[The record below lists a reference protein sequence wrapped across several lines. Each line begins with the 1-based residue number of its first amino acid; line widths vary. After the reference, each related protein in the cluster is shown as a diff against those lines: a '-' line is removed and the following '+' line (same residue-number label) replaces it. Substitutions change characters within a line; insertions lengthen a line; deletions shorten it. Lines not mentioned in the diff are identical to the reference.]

1 MDLRKYKYIRNVK
14 PRFDEGKSQFKP
26 FTPGSTNT
34 SSLQFNTQNGP
45 QLPDVSQMSSAL
57 NPENLNPSNV
67 VSGISKAG
75 GPQAISALS
84 QANFGQ
90 KANAALGL
98 AGKTLGGA
106 ASKALGAVSTVMNK
120 VPVMGAINFGKSLGN
135 AFSTKN
141 IISSD
146 ELSEQAGTSEG
157 SVNGIS
163 YEKANAVDGSDEMEA
178 LKAQNK
184 SNTIGAATSGAS
196 LGMSIGGPVG
206 GVLGGIAGLV
216 GGIFGGNKRKRE
228 LRRRIREAK
237 RLNERVTS
245 YNRSSAQSQGVERD
259 YYAENED
266 NTGDILYANKGKDM
280 NKVWTPTGYRN
291 GHVNSMVGKGESI
304 INFNRGT
311 GTLVTK
317 GKRGVDNQPSSVRP
331 DDNNVILGNDIDWT
345 NGVRFS
351 DQAAPLTAQLQLL
364 NNYTKIPKDYD
375 KKSSLSKQTQ
385 NTQMRELNRRRQPI
399 LDALG
404 NISARQEKQHQIEN
418 KAVLGAF
425 DEGKDKFKNLWMPQ
439 NPLNLSLQSF
449 NNAINSG
456 VAPYMIMPAINT
468 SRSNTTYN
476 FNTGESEYTKPTSPV
491 TSWRTDSDDSDGNES
506 NEIIPAWQR
515 MIPSAF
521 GMLKSWDQFNT
532 YDKQPLRYTNTYR
545 SNPYARQALRG
556 MASLR
561 YNMYPEL
568 QAVRDAERRGAYAL
582 SNQGGLTAGQRAAA
596 RVANTIATQRNLAQ
610 TYANASDQNNK
621 YKQNYYNALISTGQ
635 ADRAARMSAAQQD
648 YANYVA
654 AHGAKYKGRDTAVA
668 NMIDQM
674 NNWYANEFKYRTYRD
689 TANIYRQ
696 ELDDKRKALAAGYNS
711 SKATNNNPTTTS
723 TNPSTTSTNYSS
735 LFPSMTQQS
744 TQTFNTPFGSA
755 PVWSNPLDWSF
766 KNLMRYTS

>member
-57 NPENLNPSNV
+57 NPDNLGTTAVSSLSN
-67 VSGISKAG
+67 AG

-120 VPVMGAINFGKSLGN
+120 VPVMGAINFGKSLSN

-228 LRRRIREAK
+228 LRRRIRDAK
-237 RLNERVTS
+237 RQNERVTS

-266 NTGDILYANKGKDM
+266 NTGDVLYANKGKDM

-345 NGVRFS
+345 NGMRFS

-364 NNYTKIPKDYD
+364 NNYTKIPEDYD

-385 NTQMRELNRRRQPI
+385 NIQMRELNRRRQPI

-723 TNPSTTSTNYSS
+723 TNYSS

>member
-14 PRFDEGKSQFKP
+14 PRFNEGKSQFKP

-45 QLPDVSQMSSAL
+45 KLPDVSQMSSAL
-57 NPENLNPSNV
+57 NPGNLGTTA
-67 VSGISKAG
+67 VSSLSKAG

-90 KANAALGL
+90 KANAALGV
-98 AGKTLGGA
+98 AGKALGGA

-163 YEKANAVDGSDEMEA
+163 YEKANAVDGSDEMKA
-178 LKAQNK
+178 LKSQNK

-196 LGMSIGGPVG
+196 LGMSIGGPIG
-206 GVLGGIAGLV
+206 GVLGGVAGLV
-216 GGIFGGNKRKRE
+216 GGLFGGNKRERE

-237 RLNERVTS
+237 RANERSTS

-266 NTGDILYANKGKDM
+266 NTGDIIYANRGKDM

-291 GHVNSMVGKGESI
+291 GHINSMVGKGESI
-304 INFNRGT
+304 INFDRGT

-331 DDNNVILGNDIDWT
+331 NDNNVILGNDIDWT

-385 NTQMRELNRRRQPI
+385 NIQMRELNRRRQPI

-425 DEGKDKFKNLWMPQ
+425 DNGKDNTMSEITVSDYWRPFNWF
-439 NPLNLSLQSF
+439 NPSTVMDIDRSP
-449 NNAINSG
+449 INYTPIKVEST
-456 VAPYMIMPAINT
+456 ATYPDYDTDDNEPA
-468 SRSNTTYN
+468 
-476 FNTGESEYTKPTSPV
+476 YTKPTAPV
-491 TSWRTDSDDSDGNES
+491 TSWRTDSDNDES

-521 GMLKSWDQFNT
+521 GMLQSWNQFNT
-532 YDKQPLRYTNTYR
+532 YDKQPIRYTNTYR

-582 SNQGGLTAGQRAAA
+582 NNQGGLTAGQRAAA
-596 RVANTIATQRNLAQ
+596 RVANTIATQRNLSNV
-610 TYANASDQNNK
+610 YANASAQNNK
-621 YKQNYYNALISTGQ
+621 YKSAYYDALMKAGQ
-635 ADRAARMSAAQQD
+635 ADRTARMAAAQQD

-689 TANIYRQ
+689 TADIYRQ
-696 ELDDKRKALAAGYNS
+696 DLDNKRKALAAGYNS
-711 SKATNNNPTTTS
+711 SKATNNNPTTTT
-723 TNPSTTSTNYSS
+723 TNPTTTAATNYSS

-755 PVWSNPLDWSF
+755 PIWNNPLDWSF

>member
-1 MDLRKYKYIRNVK
+1 MDLKRYKYIKNVK
-14 PRFDEGKSQFKP
+14 PQYDAGKSSFAP
-26 FTPGSTNT
+26 FQPGSTNT
-34 SSLQFNTQNGP
+34 SMLQFNTEIGP
-45 QLPDVSQMSSAL
+45 KAPSLNALSSAL
-57 NPENLNPSNV
+57 NPASITNISN
-67 VSGISKAG
+67 SG
-75 GPQAISALS
+75 GPSPISALS
-84 QANFGQ
+84 QAGFGQ
-90 KANAALGL
+90 KLKAGFNVANNAIGGALGKV
-98 AGKTLGGA
+98 AN
-106 ASKALGAVSTVMNK
+106 VVNK

-178 LKAQNK
+178 LKSQNL
-184 SNTIGAATSGAS
+184 SNTIGSVTSGAS
-196 LGMSIGGPVG
+196 LGMSIGGPIG
-206 GVLGGIAGLV
+206 GVLGGVAGLV
-216 GGIFGGNKRKRE
+216 GGIFGGNNRKRE

-237 RLNERVTS
+237 RTNERITS
-245 YNRSSAQSQGVERD
+245 YNRSSAQSQGLERD

-280 NKVWTPTGYRN
+280 NKVWTPTGYRS

-317 GKRGVDNQPSSVRP
+317 GERGVDNQPSSVRP
-331 DDNNVILGNDIDWT
+331 DDDNVILGNDIDWT
-345 NGVRFS
+345 NGMRFS

-385 NTQMRELNRRRQPI
+385 NIQMRELNRRRQPI

-418 KAVLGAF
+418 KAALGAF
-425 DEGKDKFKNLWMPQ
+425 DEGKD
-439 NPLNLSLQSF
+439 
-449 NNAINSG
+449 
-456 VAPYMIMPAINT
+456 
-468 SRSNTTYN
+468 
-476 FNTGESEYTKPTSPV
+476 
-491 TSWRTDSDDSDGNES
+491 NES

-711 SKATNNNPTTTS
+711 SKATNNNPTTTAI
-723 TNPSTTSTNYSS
+723 NYSS
-735 LFPSMTQQS
+735 LFPSMTQQPV
-744 TQTFNTPFGSA
+744 QTFNTPFGSV
-755 PVWSNPLDWSF
+755 PIWNNPLDWSF
-766 KNLMRYTS
+766 KNLMKYAS

>member
-57 NPENLNPSNV
+57 NPDNLGTTA
-67 VSGISKAG
+67 VSSLSKVG

-184 SNTIGAATSGAS
+184 SNTFGAATSGAS
-196 LGMSIGGPVG
+196 LGMSIGGPIG
-206 GVLGGIAGLV
+206 GFLGGIAGLV

-228 LRRRIREAK
+228 LERRIRDAK
-237 RLNERVTS
+237 RQNERVTS

-266 NTGDILYANKGKDM
+266 NTGDILYAANRGKDM

-331 DDNNVILGNDIDWT
+331 DDDNVILGNDIDWT
-345 NGVRFS
+345 NGMKFS

-385 NTQMRELNRRRQPI
+385 DIQMRELNRRRQPI

-404 NISARQEKQHQIEN
+404 NISAMQEKQHQIEN

-439 NPLNLSLQSF
+439 NPLDLSLESF
-449 NNAINSG
+449 NDLVNNGGVPQMTLPTVSTSG
-456 VAPYMIMPAINT
+456 
-468 SRSNTTYN
+468 SN
-476 FNTGESEYTKPTSPV
+476 
-491 TSWRTDSDDSDGNES
+491 WRTDSDDSDDNES

-532 YDKQPLRYTNTYR
+532 YDKQPIRYTNTYR

-621 YKQNYYNALISTGQ
+621 YKQNYYNALMSAGQ

-689 TANIYRQ
+689 TADIYRQ
-696 ELDDKRKALAAGYNS
+696 ELDNKRKALAAGYNS
-711 SKATNNNPTTTS
+711 SKATNNNSSKAANNNPTTTS
-723 TNPSTTSTNYSS
+723 TNPAITSTNYSS
-735 LFPSMTQQS
+735 LFPSIMQQP

>member
-45 QLPDVSQMSSAL
+45 KLPDVSQMSSAL
-57 NPENLNPSNV
+57 NPDNLGTTA
-67 VSGISKAG
+67 VSSLSKAG
-75 GPQAISALS
+75 GPQAVSALS

-90 KANAALGL
+90 KANAALGV
-98 AGKTLGGA
+98 AN
-106 ASKALGAVSTVMNK
+106 KALGSALGKVANVVNK
-120 VPVMGAINFGKSLGN
+120 VPVMGAINFGKSLSN

-196 LGMSIGGPVG
+196 LGMSIGGPIG
-206 GVLGGIAGLV
+206 GVLGGVAGLV

-237 RLNERVTS
+237 RANERSTI

-266 NTGDILYANKGKDM
+266 NTGDIIYANRGKDM

-291 GHVNSMVGKGESI
+291 GHINSMVGKGESI

-331 DDNNVILGNDIDWT
+331 NDNNVILGNDIDWT

-385 NTQMRELNRRRQPI
+385 NIQMRELNLRRQPI

-404 NISARQEKQHQIEN
+404 NISARQQMQHQIEN
-418 KAVLGAF
+418 KQALRGF
-425 DEGKDKFKNLWMPQ
+425 DDGKDKDVLQNLWIPQ
-439 NPLNLSLQSF
+439 NPLNLSLNSF
-449 NNAINSG
+449 NSSIESDT
-456 VAPYMIMPAINT
+456 APFMIMPSTAS
-468 SRSNTTYN
+468 SRSTVSTTSQPSTTYKSPER
-476 FNTGESEYTKPTSPV
+476 TAPV
-491 TSWRTDSDDSDGNES
+491 TSWSTDSDDSDNDES

-521 GMLKSWDQFNT
+521 GMLQSWNQFNT
-532 YDKQPLRYTNTYR
+532 YDKQPIRYTNTYR

-568 QAVRDAERRGAYAL
+568 QAIRDAERRGAYAL

-621 YKQNYYNALISTGQ
+621 YKQNYYNALMSAGQ

-674 NNWYANEFKYRTYRD
+674 NNWYANEFKYRTYKD
-689 TANIYRQ
+689 TADIYRQ
-696 ELDDKRKALAAGYNS
+696 DLDNKRKALAAGYNS
-711 SKATNNNPTTTS
+711 SKATNNNPTTTT
-723 TNPSTTSTNYSS
+723 TNPTTTAATNYSS

-755 PVWSNPLDWSF
+755 PIWNNPLDWSF

>member
-57 NPENLNPSNV
+57 NPDNLGTTAVSSLSNV
-67 VSGISKAG
+67 G

-184 SNTIGAATSGAS
+184 SNTVGAATSGAS
-196 LGMSIGGPVG
+196 LGMSIGGPIG

-237 RLNERVTS
+237 RTNERVTS

-266 NTGDILYANKGKDM
+266 NTGDILYAANRGKDM

-291 GHVNSMVGKGESI
+291 GHINSMVGKGESI
-304 INFNRGT
+304 INFDRGT

-385 NTQMRELNRRRQPI
+385 NIQMRELNRRRQPI

-439 NPLNLSLQSF
+439 NPLDLSLQSF
-449 NNAINSG
+449 NDLINNG
-456 VAPYMIMPAINT
+456 GAPQMTLPA
-468 SRSNTTYN
+468 
-476 FNTGESEYTKPTSPV
+476 PV
-491 TSWRTDSDDSDGNES
+491 TSWRTDSGDSDDNES

-521 GMLKSWDQFNT
+521 GMLKSWNQFNT
-532 YDKQPLRYTNTYR
+532 YDKQPIRYTNTYR

-568 QAVRDAERRGAYAL
+568 QAIRDAERRGAYAL

-610 TYANASDQNNK
+610 TYANASNQNNQ
-621 YKQNYYNALISTGQ
+621 YKQNYYNALMSAGQ

-674 NNWYANEFKYRTYRD
+674 NNWYANEFKYKTYRD

-723 TNPSTTSTNYSS
+723 TNPATTTTNYPS
-735 LFPSMTQQS
+735 LFPSMTQQP

-755 PVWSNPLDWSF
+755 PVWNNPLDWSF
-766 KNLMRYTS
+766 KNLMKYTS

>member
-1 MDLRKYKYIRNVK
+1 MDLRKYKYIRNVR

-67 VSGISKAG
+67 VSGISKVG

-120 VPVMGAINFGKSLGN
+120 VPVMGAINFGKSLSN

-184 SNTIGAATSGAS
+184 SNTVGAATSGAS

-216 GGIFGGNKRKRE
+216 GGILGGNKRKRE
-228 LRRRIREAK
+228 LERRIRDAK
-237 RLNERVTS
+237 RQNERVTS

-266 NTGDILYANKGKDM
+266 NTGDILYAANKGKDM
-280 NKVWTPTGYRN
+280 NRVWTPTGYRN
-291 GHVNSMVGKGESI
+291 GHINSMVGKGESI

-331 DDNNVILGNDIDWT
+331 DDDNVILGNDIDWT
-345 NGVRFS
+345 NGMKFS

-385 NTQMRELNRRRQPI
+385 NIQMRELNRRRQPI

-418 KAVLGAF
+418 KAALGAF

-439 NPLNLSLQSF
+439 NPLDLSLQGF
-449 NNAINSG
+449 NDLINNGG
-456 VAPYMIMPAINT
+456 VPQMTLPTVDT
-468 SRSNTTYN
+468 SRSN
-476 FNTGESEYTKPTSPV
+476 SPV
-491 TSWRTDSDDSDGNES
+491 TSWRTDSDDSDDNES

-532 YDKQPLRYTNTYR
+532 YDKQPIRYTNTYR

-610 TYANASDQNNK
+610 TYANASNQNNQ
-621 YKQNYYNALISTGQ
+621 YKQNYYNALMSAGQ

-674 NNWYANEFKYRTYRD
+674 NNWYANEFKYRTYKD
-689 TANIYRQ
+689 TADIYRQ
-696 ELDDKRKALAAGYNS
+696 DLDDKRKALAAGYNS

-723 TNPSTTSTNYSS
+723 TNPVTTSTNYSS
-735 LFPSMTQQS
+735 LFPSMTQQP

-755 PVWSNPLDWSF
+755 PIWNNPLDWSF

>member
-57 NPENLNPSNV
+57 NPDNLGTTAVSSLSNV
-67 VSGISKAG
+67 G

-98 AGKTLGGA
+98 AGKALGGA

-184 SNTIGAATSGAS
+184 SNTVGAATSGAS
-196 LGMSIGGPVG
+196 LGMSIGGPIG

-237 RLNERVTS
+237 RTNERVTS

-266 NTGDILYANKGKDM
+266 NTGDILYSANRGKDM

-291 GHVNSMVGKGESI
+291 GHINSMVGKGESI

-311 GTLVTK
+311 GALVTK
-317 GKRGVDNQPSSVRP
+317 GKKGVDNQPSSVRP
-331 DDNNVILGNDIDWT
+331 DDDNVILGNDIDWT

-385 NTQMRELNRRRQPI
+385 NIQMRELNRRRQPI

-439 NPLNLSLQSF
+439 NPLDLSLESF
-449 NNAINSG
+449 NDLVNNGG
-456 VAPYMIMPAINT
+456 VPQMTLPTINT
-468 SRSNTTYN
+468 SRSN
-476 FNTGESEYTKPTSPV
+476 
-491 TSWRTDSDDSDGNES
+491 WRTDSDDSDDNES

-532 YDKQPLRYTNTYR
+532 YDKQPIRYTNTYR

-568 QAVRDAERRGAYAL
+568 QAIRDAERRGAYAL

-621 YKQNYYNALISTGQ
+621 YKQNYYNALMSAGQ

-696 ELDDKRKALAAGYNS
+696 DLDNKRKALAAGYNS
-711 SKATNNNPTTTS
+711 SKATNNNPTTTTT
-723 TNPSTTSTNYSS
+723 TNNNPATTTTNYSS
-735 LFPSMTQQS
+735 LFPSVAQQP
-744 TQTFNTPFGSA
+744 TQTFNTPFGSV
-755 PVWSNPLDWSF
+755 PVWNNPLDWSF

>member
-57 NPENLNPSNV
+57 NPDNLGTTAVSSLSNV
-67 VSGISKAG
+67 G

-184 SNTIGAATSGAS
+184 SNTLGAATSGAS
-196 LGMSIGGPVG
+196 LGMSIGGPIG

-331 DDNNVILGNDIDWT
+331 DDDNVILGNDIDWT
-345 NGVRFS
+345 NGMKFS

-385 NTQMRELNRRRQPI
+385 NIQMRELNRRRQPI

-425 DEGKDKFKNLWMPQ
+425 DEGKDMFKNLWMPQ
-439 NPLNLSLQSF
+439 NPLGLSLQSF
-449 NNAINSG
+449 NDLINNGG
-456 VAPYMIMPAINT
+456 VPQMTLPTVNT
-468 SRSNTTYN
+468 SGSN
-476 FNTGESEYTKPTSPV
+476 
-491 TSWRTDSDDSDGNES
+491 WRTDSDDSDDNES

-532 YDKQPLRYTNTYR
+532 YDKQPIRYTNTYR

-711 SKATNNNPTTTS
+711 SKATNNNP
-723 TNPSTTSTNYSS
+723 STTSTNYSS
-735 LFPSMTQQS
+735 LFPSMTQQP

>member
-34 SSLQFNTQNGP
+34 SSLQFNTEYGP
-45 QLPDVSQMSSAL
+45 KTPDLSELTSAL
-57 NPENLNPSNV
+57 NPTNPVSNIAKTPIPSSLQQNILSNV
-67 VSGISKAG
+67 GLGTKLKAG
-75 GPQAISALS
+75 FNV
-84 QANFGQ
+84 ANKVIGD
-90 KANAALGL
+90 
-98 AGKTLGGA
+98 
-106 ASKALGAVSTVMNK
+106 VMSK

-184 SNTIGAATSGAS
+184 SNTLGAATSGAS
-196 LGMSIGGPVG
+196 LGMSIGGPIG
-206 GVLGGIAGLV
+206 GVLGGVAGLV

-237 RLNERVTS
+237 RANERSTI

-266 NTGDILYANKGKDM
+266 NTGDIIYANRGKDM
-280 NKVWTPTGYRN
+280 NKVWTPTGYRR
-291 GHVNSMVGKGESI
+291 GTTNSMVGKGESI
-304 INFNRGT
+304 INFDRGT

-331 DDNNVILGNDIDWT
+331 NDNNVILGNDIDWT

-385 NTQMRELNRRRQPI
+385 NIQMRELNRRRQPI

-418 KAVLGAF
+418 KQALRGF
-425 DEGKDKFKNLWMPQ
+425 DDGKDKDVN
-439 NPLNLSLQSF
+439 
-449 NNAINSG
+449 
-456 VAPYMIMPAINT
+456 
-468 SRSNTTYN
+468 
-476 FNTGESEYTKPTSPV
+476 
-491 TSWRTDSDDSDGNES
+491 DDGNDV
-506 NEIIPAWQR
+506 IPAWQR

-521 GMLKSWDQFNT
+521 GMLQSWNQFNT
-532 YDKQPLRYTNTYR
+532 YDKQPIRYTNTYR

-621 YKQNYYNALISTGQ
+621 YKQNYYNALMSAGQ

-689 TANIYRQ
+689 TADIYRQ
-696 ELDDKRKALAAGYNS
+696 DLDNKRKALAAGYNS
-711 SKATNNNPTTTS
+711 SKATNNNPTTTT
-723 TNPSTTSTNYSS
+723 TNPTTTAATNYSS

-755 PVWSNPLDWSF
+755 PIWNNPLDWSF

>member
-57 NPENLNPSNV
+57 NPDNLGTTA
-67 VSGISKAG
+67 VSSLSKVG

-184 SNTIGAATSGAS
+184 SNTVGAATSGAL
-196 LGMSIGGPVG
+196 LGMSIGGPIE
-206 GVLGGIAGLV
+206 GVLSGIAGLV

-228 LRRRIREAK
+228 LKRRIREAK

-291 GHVNSMVGKGESI
+291 GHINSMVGKGESI

-345 NGVRFS
+345 NGMRFS

-385 NTQMRELNRRRQPI
+385 NIQMRELNRRRQPI

-404 NISARQEKQHQIEN
+404 NISDRQEKQHQIEN

-439 NPLNLSLQSF
+439 NPLNLSLQGF
-449 NNAINSG
+449 NNLINNGG
-456 VAPYMIMPAINT
+456 VPLMVMPAINM

-476 FNTGESEYTKPTSPV
+476 SNTGESEYTKPTSPV
-491 TSWRTDSDDSDGNES
+491 TSWRTDSGDSDDNES

-532 YDKQPLRYTNTYR
+532 YDKQPIRYTNTYR

-568 QAVRDAERRGAYAL
+568 QAIRDAERRGAYAL
-582 SNQGGLTAGQRAAA
+582 SNQGGLTAGQRTAA

-610 TYANASDQNNK
+610 TYANASNQNNQ
-621 YKQNYYNALISTGQ
+621 YRQNYYNALMSAGQ

-723 TNPSTTSTNYSS
+723 TNPVTTTTNYSS
-735 LFPSMTQQS
+735 LFPSVTQQP
-744 TQTFNTPFGSA
+744 TQTFSTPFGSA
-755 PVWSNPLDWSF
+755 PIWNNPLDWSF

>member
-57 NPENLNPSNV
+57 NPDNLGTTA
-67 VSGISKAG
+67 VSSLSKVG

-184 SNTIGAATSGAS
+184 SNTFGAATSGAS
-196 LGMSIGGPVG
+196 LGMSIGGPIG
-206 GVLGGIAGLV
+206 GFLGGIAGLV

-228 LRRRIREAK
+228 LERRIRDAK
-237 RLNERVTS
+237 RQNERVTS

-266 NTGDILYANKGKDM
+266 NTGDILYAANRGKDM

-331 DDNNVILGNDIDWT
+331 DDDNVILGNDIDWT
-345 NGVRFS
+345 NGMKFS

-385 NTQMRELNRRRQPI
+385 DIQMRELNRRRQPI

-425 DEGKDKFKNLWMPQ
+425 DEGKDKFKNLQMPQ
-439 NPLNLSLQSF
+439 NPLDLSLESF
-449 NNAINSG
+449 NDLVNNGGVPQMTLPTVSTSG
-456 VAPYMIMPAINT
+456 
-468 SRSNTTYN
+468 SN
-476 FNTGESEYTKPTSPV
+476 
-491 TSWRTDSDDSDGNES
+491 WRTDSDDSDDNES

-532 YDKQPLRYTNTYR
+532 YDKQPIRYTNTYR

-621 YKQNYYNALISTGQ
+621 YKQNYYNALMSAGQ

-689 TANIYRQ
+689 TADIYRQ
-696 ELDDKRKALAAGYNS
+696 ELDNKRKALAAGYNS
-711 SKATNNNPTTTS
+711 SKATNNNSSKAANNNPTTTS
-723 TNPSTTSTNYSS
+723 TNPAITSTNYSS
-735 LFPSMTQQS
+735 LFPSIMQQP

>member
-34 SSLQFNTQNGP
+34 SSLQFNTEYGP
-45 QLPDVSQMSSAL
+45 KTPDLSELTSAL
-57 NPENLNPSNV
+57 NPTNPASNIAKTPIPSSLQQNILSNV
-67 VSGISKAG
+67 GLGTKLKAG
-75 GPQAISALS
+75 FNV
-84 QANFGQ
+84 ANKVIGD
-90 KANAALGL
+90 
-98 AGKTLGGA
+98 
-106 ASKALGAVSTVMNK
+106 VMNK
-120 VPVMGAINFGKSLGN
+120 VPVMGAINFGKSLSN

-196 LGMSIGGPVG
+196 LGMSIGGPIG
-206 GVLGGIAGLV
+206 GVLGGVAGLV

-331 DDNNVILGNDIDWT
+331 DDDNVILGNDIDWT
-345 NGVRFS
+345 NGVKFS

-385 NTQMRELNRRRQPI
+385 NIQMRELNRRRQPI

-418 KAVLGAF
+418 KAALGAF

-439 NPLNLSLQSF
+439 NPLDLSLQGF
-449 NNAINSG
+449 NDLINNGG
-456 VAPYMIMPAINT
+456 VPLMIMPAINAP
-468 SRSNTTYN
+468 RSNTTYN
-476 FNTGESEYTKPTSPV
+476 SNTDGSESTKPTSPV
-491 TSWRTDSDDSDGNES
+491 TSWRTDSDDNES

-532 YDKQPLRYTNTYR
+532 YDKQPIRYTNTYR
-545 SNPYARQALRG
+545 SNPYARQALKG

-610 TYANASDQNNK
+610 TYANASNQNNK

-635 ADRAARMSAAQQD
+635 ADRTARMSAAQQD

-696 ELDDKRKALAAGYNS
+696 DLDNKRKALAAGYNS
-711 SKATNNNPTTTS
+711 SKAANNNPTTTS
-723 TNPSTTSTNYSS
+723 TNPAITSTNYSS
-735 LFPSMTQQS
+735 LFPSMTQQP

-755 PVWSNPLDWSF
+755 PIWNNPLDWSF

>member
-57 NPENLNPSNV
+57 NPGNLNPSNV

-184 SNTIGAATSGAS
+184 SNTFGAATSGAS
-196 LGMSIGGPVG
+196 LGMSIGGPIG
-206 GVLGGIAGLV
+206 GFLGGIAGLV

-228 LRRRIREAK
+228 LERRIREAK
-237 RLNERVTS
+237 RQNERTTS

-266 NTGDILYANKGKDM
+266 NTGDILYAANRGKDM

-304 INFNRGT
+304 INFDRGT

-345 NGVRFS
+345 NGMRFS

-364 NNYTKIPKDYD
+364 NNYTKIPEDYD

-385 NTQMRELNRRRQPI
+385 NIQMRELNRRRQPI

-425 DEGKDKFKNLWMPQ
+425 DEGKDMFKNLWMPQ

-468 SRSNTTYN
+468 SRSNTAYN
-476 FNTGESEYTKPTSPV
+476 SNTGESEYTKPTSPV
-491 TSWRTDSDDSDGNES
+491 TSWRTDSDDSSGNES

-515 MIPSAF
+515 MIPSVF

-532 YDKQPLRYTNTYR
+532 YDKQPIRYTNTYR

-568 QAVRDAERRGAYAL
+568 QAIRDAERRGAYAL

-610 TYANASDQNNK
+610 TYANASNQNNQ
-621 YKQNYYNALISTGQ
+621 YKQNYYTTLMNAGQ

-654 AHGAKYKGRDTAVA
+654 AHGAKYRGRDTAVA

-696 ELDDKRKALAAGYNS
+696 DLDNKRKALAAGYNS
-711 SKATNNNPTTTS
+711 SKATNNNPTPTT
-723 TNPSTTSTNYSS
+723 TNYSS
-735 LFPSMTQQS
+735 LFPSMTQQP

-755 PVWSNPLDWSF
+755 PIWNNPLDWSF
-766 KNLMRYTS
+766 KNLMKYTS

>member
-57 NPENLNPSNV
+57 NPDNLGTTAVSSLSNV
-67 VSGISKAG
+67 G

-163 YEKANAVDGSDEMEA
+163 YEKANAVDGSNEMEA

-184 SNTIGAATSGAS
+184 SNTVGAATSGAS
-196 LGMSIGGPVG
+196 LGMSIGGPIG

-345 NGVRFS
+345 NGMRFS

-385 NTQMRELNRRRQPI
+385 DTQMRELNRRRQPI

-439 NPLNLSLQSF
+439 NPLDLSLQSF
-449 NNAINSG
+449 NDVINNG
-456 VAPYMIMPAINT
+456 DVPQMTLPTVNT
-468 SRSNTTYN
+468 SRSN
-476 FNTGESEYTKPTSPV
+476 ESEYTKPTSPV
-491 TSWRTDSDDSDGNES
+491 TSWRTDSDDSDDNGS

-568 QAVRDAERRGAYAL
+568 QAIRNAERRGAYAL

-621 YKQNYYNALISTGQ
+621 YRQNYYNALMSAGQ

-674 NNWYANEFKYRTYRD
+674 NNWYANEFKYRTYKD
-689 TANIYRQ
+689 TADIYRQ
-696 ELDDKRKALAAGYNS
+696 DLDNKRKALAAGYNS

-723 TNPSTTSTNYSS
+723 TNPVTTTTNYSS
-735 LFPSMTQQS
+735 LFPSVTQQP

-755 PVWSNPLDWSF
+755 PVWNNPLDWSF

>member
-26 FTPGSTNT
+26 FTPGSTNP

-57 NPENLNPSNV
+57 NPDNLGTTA
-67 VSGISKAG
+67 VSSLSKVG

-184 SNTIGAATSGAS
+184 SNTLGAATSGAS
-196 LGMSIGGPVG
+196 LGMSIGGPIG

-280 NKVWTPTGYRN
+280 NKVWAPTGYRN

-317 GKRGVDNQPSSVRP
+317 GKKGVDNQPSSVRP
-331 DDNNVILGNDIDWT
+331 NDDNVILGNDIDWT
-345 NGVRFS
+345 NGMRFS

-385 NTQMRELNRRRQPI
+385 DIQMRELNRRRQPI

-425 DEGKDKFKNLWMPQ
+425 DEGKD
-439 NPLNLSLQSF
+439 
-449 NNAINSG
+449 
-456 VAPYMIMPAINT
+456 
-468 SRSNTTYN
+468 
-476 FNTGESEYTKPTSPV
+476 
-491 TSWRTDSDDSDGNES
+491 NES
-506 NEIIPAWQR
+506 NEIIPVWQR

-521 GMLKSWDQFNT
+521 GMLKSWDQFDT
-532 YDKQPLRYTNTYR
+532 YDKQPIRYTNTYR

-654 AHGAKYKGRDTAVA
+654 AHGAKYRGRDTAVA

-711 SKATNNNPTTTS
+711 SKATNNNPTTPT
-723 TNPSTTSTNYSS
+723 TNYSS

-744 TQTFNTPFGSA
+744 TQTFNTPFGSV

>member
-57 NPENLNPSNV
+57 NPDNLGTTAVSSLSNV
-67 VSGISKAG
+67 G

-98 AGKTLGGA
+98 AGKALGGA

-120 VPVMGAINFGKSLGN
+120 VPVMGAINFGKSLSN

-184 SNTIGAATSGAS
+184 SNTVGAATSGAS
-196 LGMSIGGPVG
+196 LGMSIGGPIG

-237 RLNERVTS
+237 RTNERVTS

-266 NTGDILYANKGKDM
+266 NTGDILYSANRGKDM

-291 GHVNSMVGKGESI
+291 GHINSMVGKGESI

-311 GTLVTK
+311 GALVTK
-317 GKRGVDNQPSSVRP
+317 GKKGVDNQPSSVRP
-331 DDNNVILGNDIDWT
+331 DDDNVILGNDIDWT

-385 NTQMRELNRRRQPI
+385 NIQMRELNRRRQPI

-439 NPLNLSLQSF
+439 NPLDLSLESF
-449 NNAINSG
+449 NDLVNNGG
-456 VAPYMIMPAINT
+456 VPQMTLPTINT
-468 SRSNTTYN
+468 SRSN
-476 FNTGESEYTKPTSPV
+476 
-491 TSWRTDSDDSDGNES
+491 WRTDSDDSDDNES

-532 YDKQPLRYTNTYR
+532 YDKQPIRYTNTYR

-568 QAVRDAERRGAYAL
+568 QAIRDAERRGAYAL

-621 YKQNYYNALISTGQ
+621 YKQNYYNALMSAGQ

-696 ELDDKRKALAAGYNS
+696 DLDNKRKALAAGYNS
-711 SKATNNNPTTTS
+711 SKATNNNPTTTTT
-723 TNPSTTSTNYSS
+723 TNNNPATTTTNYSS
-735 LFPSMTQQS
+735 LFPSVAQQP
-744 TQTFNTPFGSA
+744 TQTFNTPFGSV
-755 PVWSNPLDWSF
+755 PVWNNPLDWSF